1 MKGSDSKL
9 MSTLENLSVKISNY
23 KCFGE
28 EPYGY
33 EKILPFN
40 LIIGRNNTGES
51 TLLDVIDYLTEPSD
65 LNTLGHKGK
74 SPRVSL
80 SATLSEDDISK
91 VFSRNHSG
99 GGIPGNHWEYGK
111 RWIDQPVT
119 WVVSPNGYELVT
131 VEPPFERAVYSSVA
145 PNLAHVKGNPF
156 TNLSFKR
163 LLADR
168 DIIRENEADTLKIQS
183 NGQGV
188 TNVIRAYLNKASLPS
203 SLVEETL
210 TNELNAIF
218 EPDGRINRI
227 LVQQTLGSGSA
238 WELYFEESEKGRVP
252 LSHTGSGLKTILLV
266 LAFLHLVPHM
276 EGKQLSSYLF
286 GFEELENNLHPAL
299 LRRLLLYLRDT
310 AVNKGCHFF
319 LTTHSNVAI
328 DLFASDNQAQILHI
342 THDRT
347 CASVRHITTY
357 VENKGVLDDLDV
369 RASDLLQSNGVV
381 WLEGPS
387 DRLYF
392 NRWVDLWTNGELREG
407 AHYQCVF
414 YGGRLLAHLSATDPD
429 VDSGEVVKILRVN
442 RNAIIV
448 IDSDKRRPNE
458 SLNATK
464 QRIISEV
471 EAFGGMAWVTAGK
484 EVENYIPLQ
493 AISSLYESNGS
504 TPLEKY
510 GDFSEFLDGLK
521 DSEGKRFL
529 RNKVL
534 YAEQICPHITV
545 EDMAGIFD
553 LKAKINE
560 ACNRIRSWNG
570 TS

>member
-1 MKGSDSKL
+1 
-9 MSTLENLSVKISNY
+9 MSALGNISVKISNY

-40 LIIGRNNTGES
+40 LIIGRNNTGKS
-51 TLLDVIDYLTEPSD
+51 TLLDVIDYLTKPSD

-74 SPRVSL
+74 SPRVL
-80 SATLSEDDISK
+80 LGGTLSEEDIGRI
-91 VFSRNHSG
+91 FSRNHSG
-99 GGIPGNHWEYGK
+99 GSIPGNHWNYG
-111 RWIDQPVT
+111 RSWINTPAT
-119 WVVSPNGYELVT
+119 WAVSPNGFELVS
-131 VEPPFERAVYSSVA
+131 VEPSFDKAVHEAVA
-145 PNLAHVKGNPF
+145 QNLANIKGNPF
-156 TNLSFKR
+156 KEFRFKR

-168 DIIRENEADTLKIQS
+168 DVIREPENDVLEIQS

-188 TNVIRAYLNKASLPS
+188 TNAIRAYLNKASLPS
-203 SLVEETL
+203 SFVEETL

-227 LVQQTLGSGSA
+227 LVQQIGGPGSS
-238 WELYFEESEKGRVP
+238 WELYFEETEKGRVP

-266 LAFLHLVPHM
+266 LTFLHLVPHM
-276 EGKQLSSYLF
+276 EGKPLSSYLF
-286 GFEELENNLHPAL
+286 GLEELENNLHPAL
-299 LRRLLLYLRDT
+299 LRRLLLYLRKKAID
-310 AVNKGCHFF
+310 KGCHFF

-328 DLFASDNQAQILHI
+328 DLFASDDQAQILHI

-347 CASVRHITTY
+347 CASVRHVTTY

-369 RASDLLQSNGVV
+369 RSSDLLQSNGVV

-392 NRWVDLWTNGELREG
+392 NRWVELWTNGELREG

-414 YGGRLLAHLSATDPD
+414 YGGRLLAHLSAKDPD

-442 RNAIIV
+442 RNAIIL
-448 IDSDKRRPNE
+448 IDSDKRRANE

-493 AISSLYESNGS
+493 AINSFYGGDGATSLER
-504 TPLEKY
+504 Y
-510 GDFSEFLDGLK
+510 GDFSEFLDGLS
-521 DSEGKRFL
+521 DEEGKRFL

-534 YAEQICPHITV
+534 YAEKICPHITV
-545 EDMAGIFD
+545 EDMTGSFD

-570 TS
+570 KG

>member
-1 MKGSDSKL
+1 MTTIESV
-9 MSTLENLSVKISNY
+9 SVKISNY
-23 KCFGE
+23 KCFAE

-40 LIIGRNNTGES
+40 LIIGRNNTGKS
-51 TLLDVIDYLTEPSD
+51 TLLDVIDYLTHPSD
-65 LNTLGHKGK
+65 LNTLGHKGN
-74 SPRVSL
+74 SPRVL
-80 SATLSEDDISK
+80 LGGILSEEDIGQ
-91 VFSRNHSG
+91 VFSRNISG
-99 GGIPGNHWEYGK
+99 GSIPGNHWEYGR
-111 RWIDQPVT
+111 RWVHKPAT
-119 WVVSPNGYELVT
+119 WAVSPNGFELVS
-131 VEPPFERAVYSSVA
+131 VEPPFEKAVHEAVA
-145 PNLAHVKGNPF
+145 PNLAQVKGNPF
-156 TNLSFKR
+156 RNFRFKR

-168 DIIRENEADTLKIQS
+168 DIIRETEADVLEIQS

-188 TNVIRAYLNKASLPS
+188 TNAIRAYLNKASLPS
-203 SLVEETL
+203 SLVEQTL
-210 TNELNAIF
+210 TNELNSIF
-218 EPDGRINRI
+218 EPDGKVNRI
-227 LVQQTLGSGSA
+227 LVQQTQGPGSE

-276 EGKQLSSYLF
+276 EGKPLTSYLF

-299 LRRLLLYLRDT
+299 LRRLLLYLRDI
-310 AVNKGCHFF
+310 AVNEGCHFF

-328 DLFASDNQAQILHI
+328 DLFSSDDQAQILHT

-347 CASVRHITTY
+347 CASVRHVTTY

-392 NRWVDLWTNGELREG
+392 NRWVALWTNGELREG

-414 YGGRLLAHLSATDPD
+414 YGGRLLAHLSAADPD
-429 VDSGEVVKILRVN
+429 VDSAEVVKILRVN
-442 RNAIIV
+442 RNAIML
-448 IDSDKRRPNE
+448 IDSDKRRSNE
-458 SLNATK
+458 SLNTTK

-471 EAFGGMAWVTAGK
+471 ETFGGMAWVTAGK
-484 EVENYIPLQ
+484 EVENYIPAQ
-493 AISSLYESNGS
+493 AISSLYGRDAATS
-504 TPLEKY
+504 LERY
-510 GDFSEFLDGLK
+510 GDFSEFLDGLS
-521 DSEGKRFL
+521 DEEGRRFL

-534 YAEQICPHITV
+534 YAEKICPHITV
-545 EDMAGIFD
+545 EDMTVSFD

-570 TS
+570 KGQ

>member
-1 MKGSDSKL
+1 
-9 MSTLENLSVKISNY
+9 MSVLENLSVKISNY
-23 KCFGE
+23 KCFSE

-40 LIIGRNNTGES
+40 LIIGRNNTGKS
-51 TLLDVIDYLTEPSD
+51 TLLDVIGYLTKPSD
-65 LNTLGHKGK
+65 LNRLGHKGK
-74 SPRVSL
+74 SPMVFL
-80 SATLSEDDISK
+80 GGTLSEEDLGK
-91 VFSRNHSG
+91 VFSRSHSG
-99 GGIPGNHWEYGK
+99 GSIPGNHWEYGK
-111 RWIDQPVT
+111 RWIGRAAT
-119 WVVSPNGYELVT
+119 WAVSPSNLEMVSVDPQVDST
-131 VEPPFERAVYSSVA
+131 VYNSVA
-145 PNLAHVKGNPF
+145 PNLARVKGNPF
-156 TNLSFKR
+156 TNFSFKR

-168 DIIRENEADTLKIQS
+168 DIIRENEADTLEIQS

-188 TNVIRAYLNKASLPS
+188 TNAIRAYLNTASLPS

-210 TNELNAIF
+210 TNELNTIF
-218 EPDGRINRI
+218 EPDGRVNRI
-227 LVQQTLGSGSA
+227 LVQQTQGTGSE
-238 WELYFEESEKGRVP
+238 WELYFEEIEKGRVP

-276 EGKQLSSYLF
+276 EGTPLSRYLF

-299 LRRLLLYLRDT
+299 LRRLLLYLRKI
-310 AVNKGCHFF
+310 AVDKGCHFF

-328 DLFASDNQAQILHI
+328 DLFASDDRAQILHV
-342 THDRT
+342 THDRV
-347 CASVRHITTY
+347 CATVRHVTTY

-392 NRWVDLWTNGELREG
+392 NRWVELWTDGELREG

-414 YGGRLLAHLSATDPD
+414 YGGRLLAHLSAADPD

-442 RNAIIV
+442 RNAIML

-484 EVENYIPLQ
+484 EVENYIPTQ
-493 AISSLYESNGS
+493 TINSLYRTDTAPS
-504 TPLEKY
+504 LERY
-510 GDFSEFLDGLK
+510 GDFSEFLDSLRNE
-521 DSEGKRFL
+521 EGKRFL

-534 YAEQICPHITV
+534 YAEQVCPSITV
-545 EDMAGIFD
+545 ADMASVFD

-560 ACNRIRSWNG
+560 ACNRIRFWNG
-570 TS
+570 IK